1 MAAYR
6 RVYDSPHLQA
16 DCQEPDQLRDPTLGN
31 RVWATFT
38 FFNDML
44 PFIPLHFLCTH
55 FWHLVHCNELLPTP
69 LLQTPHGHLA
79 PRWLKYMKNAFCHAM
94 TQQTAM
100 DMLCVTDK
108 RCLYNCI
115 NTKLQLQ
122 TSRLHAILWP
132 AVYFLKVT
140 PSSDDFRSPNI
151 DFFHSV
157 RTVFCTS
164 EMPLLPKIQECWHG
178 HSKCR
183 ENYTKHN
190 KSWQKTNKRLARSTV
205 MWNTR
210 RVSSFLTAHQHCISS
225 HSVTK
230 SD

>member
-1 MAAYR
+1 MT
-6 RVYDSPHLQA
+6 HLTCRLTA
-16 DCQEPDQLRDPTLGN
+16 KNRDQLRDPTLGN

-38 FFNDML
+38 FFNDR
-44 PFIPLHFLCTH
+44 
-55 FWHLVHCNELLPTP
+55 PTDWP
-69 LLQTPHGHLA
+69 TNRPTNQPMSKKW
-79 PRWLKYMKNAFCHAM
+79 PKWLKYMKNAFCHAM

-151 DFFHSV
+151 DFFYSV

-190 KSWQKTNKRLARSTV
+190 KSWQKTNKRLTRSTV